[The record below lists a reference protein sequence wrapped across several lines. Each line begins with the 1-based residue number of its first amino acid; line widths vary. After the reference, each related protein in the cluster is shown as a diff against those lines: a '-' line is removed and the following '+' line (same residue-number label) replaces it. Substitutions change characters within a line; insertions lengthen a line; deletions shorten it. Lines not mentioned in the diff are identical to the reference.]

1 MGDNM
6 LMEFTLLFLLAG
18 VPYYVLFEKT
28 NILGKEKIFYLSGLL
43 VICGILLRN
52 ESALTVSEPFIV
64 VALLA
69 SLYSLYKANK
79 TYNLY
84 KLAYYILFFNAPM
97 LIMFGTKES
106 TLYGVSVLLTLV
118 GIFMMGKYYERNYGS
133 ANYRSITGITLVTP
147 YAGLML
153 TIYLTALALY
163 PPFPNSLMFLNGI
176 LNSELSNLWYIA
188 VVIIFFGNFLIA
200 VRVMAKTVFGKPN
213 TNVHYIDLGPRE
225 KWLHITMFI
234 ILLVLSAIGL
244 KELLA

>member
-1 MGDNM
+1 M
-6 LMEFTLLFLLAG
+6 LIDFILLFLFAG
-18 VPYYVLFEKT
+18 VPYYVFFEKT
-28 NILGKEKIFYLSGLL
+28 RILGKEKIFYLSAFL
-43 VICGILLRN
+43 VICGIILSHL
-52 ESALTVSEPFIV
+52 SPQTASTPITA
-64 VALLA
+64 VALIA
-69 SLYSLYKANK
+69 SLFSLYKANK
-79 TYNLY
+79 TTNLY

-97 LIMFGTKES
+97 LIMFQTRES
-106 TLYGVSVLLTLV
+106 TLYGVSLLITLL

-176 LNSELSNLWYIA
+176 LASDLSALWYIT

-213 TNVHYIDLGPRE
+213 TNVHYIDLAPKER
-225 KWLHITMFI
+225 WLHLTIFI
-234 ILLVLSAIGL
+234 ILLVLSLVGL
-244 KELLA
+244 EELLA

>member
-1 MGDNM
+1 MI
-6 LMEFTLLFLLAG
+6 FSHQ
-18 VPYYVLFEKT
+18 VPQT
-28 NILGKEKIFYLSGLL
+28 ASM
-43 VICGILLRN
+43 
-52 ESALTVSEPFIV
+52 PFAI
-64 VALLA
+64 VALIA
-69 SLYSLYKANK
+69 SLISLYKANK
-79 TYNLY
+79 TTNLY

-97 LIMFGTKES
+97 LIMFQAKES
-106 TLYGVSVLLTLV
+106 TLYGVSLLITLL
-118 GIFMMGKYYERNYGS
+118 GIFLIGKYYERNYGS

-176 LNSELSNLWYIA
+176 LAAELSTLWYIT

-213 TNVHYIDLGPRE
+213 TNVHYIDLAPKER
-225 KWLHITMFI
+225 WLHLTIFI
-234 ILLVLSAIGL
+234 ILLVLSVVGL

>member
-1 MGDNM
+1 M
-6 LMEFTLLFLLAG
+6 LINFILLLLFAG
-18 VPYYVLFEKT
+18 IPYYLFFEKT
-28 NILGKEKIFYLSGLL
+28 NILGKEKIFYLSSLL
-43 VICGILLRN
+43 VIGGMIF
-52 ESALTVSEPFIV
+52 SHQVPQTASMPFAI
-64 VALLA
+64 VALIA
-69 SLYSLYKANK
+69 SLFSLYKANK
-79 TYNLY
+79 TTNLY

-97 LIMFGTKES
+97 LIMFQAKES
-106 TLYGVSVLLTLV
+106 TLYGVSLLITLL
-118 GIFMMGKYYERNYGS
+118 GIFLIGKYYERNYGS

-176 LNSELSNLWYIA
+176 LAAELSTLLYIT

-213 TNVHYIDLGPRE
+213 TNVHYIDLAPKER
-225 KWLHITMFI
+225 WLHLTIFI
-234 ILLVLSAIGL
+234 ILLVLSVVGL

>member
-1 MGDNM
+1 M
-6 LMEFTLLFLLAG
+6 LMDLILLFLFAG
-18 VPYYVLFEKT
+18 VPYYLFFEKT
-28 NILGKEKIFYLSGLL
+28 NILGKEKIFYLSAIL
-43 VICGILLRN
+43 VICGMVLSHGLPQTTSMPI
-52 ESALTVSEPFIV
+52 II
-64 VALLA
+64 VALVA
-69 SLYSLYKANK
+69 SLFSLYKANK

-97 LIMFGTKES
+97 LIMFGAQES
-106 TLYGVSVLLTLV
+106 TLYGVSLLLSLL
-118 GIFMMGKYYERNYGS
+118 GIFLMGKYYERNYGS

-176 LNSELSNLWYIA
+176 LNSELSTLWYIA
-188 VVIIFFGNFLIA
+188 VVVIFFGNFLIA

-213 TNVHYIDLGPRE
+213 SNVHYIDLGPKER
-225 KWLHITMFI
+225 WLHLTMFT
-234 ILLVLSAIGL
+234 ILLVLSAAGL

>member
-1 MGDNM
+1 M
-6 LMEFTLLFLLAG
+6 LIDSILLLLFAG
-18 VPYYVLFEKT
+18 IPYYLFFEKT
-28 NILGKEKIFYLSGLL
+28 KILGKEKIFYLSSLL
-43 VICGILLRN
+43 VIGGMVLSHELPQTASMPFAII
-52 ESALTVSEPFIV
+52 ALI
-64 VALLA
+64 A
-69 SLYSLYKANK
+69 SLFSLYKANK
-79 TYNLY
+79 TTNLY

-97 LIMFGTKES
+97 LIMFQAKES
-106 TLYGVSVLLTLV
+106 TFYGVSLLITLF
-118 GIFMMGKYYERNYGS
+118 GIFLMGKYYERNYGS

-176 LNSELSNLWYIA
+176 LNSELSTLWYIA

-213 TNVHYIDLGPRE
+213 TNVHYIDLAPKERG
-225 KWLHITMFI
+225 LHLTMFI
-234 ILLVLSAIGL
+234 ILLVLSVVGL

>member
-1 MGDNM
+1 M
-6 LMEFTLLFLLAG
+6 LIDFILLLLFAG
-18 VPYYVLFEKT
+18 IPYYLFFEKT
-28 NILGKEKIFYLSGLL
+28 NILGKEKIFYLSSLL
-43 VICGILLRN
+43 VVAGMIYSHQVPQTASTPI
-52 ESALTVSEPFIV
+52 AV
-64 VALLA
+64 VALIA
-69 SLYSLYKANK
+69 SLFSLYKANK
-79 TYNLY
+79 TTNLY

-97 LIMFGTKES
+97 LIMFQARES
-106 TLYGVSVLLTLV
+106 TLYGVSLLITLL
-118 GIFMMGKYYERNYGS
+118 GIFMIGKYYERNYGS

-176 LNSELSNLWYIA
+176 LASELSTLWYIT

-213 TNVHYIDLGPRE
+213 TNVHYIDLAPKERG
-225 KWLHITMFI
+225 LHLTMFI
-234 ILLVLSAIGL
+234 ILLVLSVIGL